1 MHYPTLL
8 FLISCFFYSTGSLA
22 DNIDL
27 PNIGDNAGNISP
39 AEEFRTGEAV
49 IRNIRR
55 AGGVLDDA
63 LIHGYLNDL
72 GYSLVAAS
80 ETQQPFNFF
89 LIKDNSINAF
99 ALPGGFIGINAG
111 LILATKS
118 ESELAGVM
126 AHEIAHVT
134 QRHHARQYEQ
144 GADNIPII
152 AVLIAAM
159 VLGSQDNQVG
169 QAALASVAAGSAQQ
183 QINFTRENEKE
194 ADRIGI
200 ELLINA
206 DFNPHGMPAFFDT
219 LDKES
224 RLYGDSIP
232 EFLRSHPVNPARIA
246 DSKHRANRYPN
257 TLKNSSINYH
267 LLRTRLEILSSD
279 NPKELLEFYSEKLRL
294 GNYLNKESARYGY
307 ALALKENKKY
317 SAALTQINKL
327 IKARPGQIA
336 YQLFK
341 AEIETDAGNYSRA
354 NKTFQKLIKLYPSN
368 NTINLY
374 YAKTLIKANKI
385 NQAHKILQTQV
396 KHSKNIPE
404 LYRLLAETDAK
415 LNHVANS
422 HQALAEYYYLLGQ
435 THEAVKQLELALKT
449 PKNNFYLISRLEA
462 RLLEFKNEIIQLNS
476 K

>member
-1 MHYPTLL
+1 MHYIIQL
-8 FLISCFFYSTGSLA
+8 FLLSFIFSSVSFA

-80 ETQQPFNFF
+80 ESLQPFNFF
-89 LIKDNSINAF
+89 LIKDKSINAF

-144 GADNIPII
+144 GSDNIPII

-169 QAALASVAAGSAQQ
+169 QAALASVAAGSAQN

-246 DSKHRANRYPN
+246 DSKHRASRYPN
-257 TLKNSSINYH
+257 TLKSSSISYH
-267 LLRTRLEILSSD
+267 LLRTRLNVLGSE
-279 NPKELLEFYSEKLRL
+279 NNKELLKFYTEKLRL
-294 GNYLNKESARYGY
+294 GSYLNKESARYGY
-307 ALALKENKKY
+307 AMALKENKKF
-317 SAALTQINKL
+317 SEALNQTNIL
-327 IKARPGQIA
+327 IKDRPGLIA
-336 YQLFK
+336 YQLLK
-341 AEIETDAGNYSRA
+341 AEIETGAGQYASA
-354 NKTFQKLIKLYPSN
+354 TKTLHQLTKLYPNN

-374 YAKTLIKANKI
+374 YAKTLLKANKI
-385 NQAHKILQTQV
+385 KQAHSILQQQV
-396 KHSKNIPE
+396 KLSTNAPE

-422 HQALAEYYYLLGQ
+422 HQSLAEYYYLLGQ
-435 THEAVKQLELALKT
+435 THEAVNQLELALKT